1 MTEPQEQ
8 GRPKLTGTRTGRVT
22 STGGEKRIRV
32 VVSNLV
38 KHRKYGKYIR
48 RSTKLA
54 VHDPKDQA
62 EVGDTVE
69 IAPCRPMSKM
79 KRWRLIRVVRRAEG
93 PLVGLQAGDVET
105 GPDAREAPPEPQ
117 AGAEQ
122 PVTADAAPPA
132 GDGGP
137 QP

>member
-8 GRPKLTGTRTGRVT
+8 VRRRLTGTRVGRVT

-38 KHRKYGKYIR
+38 KHPKYGKYIR

-54 VHDPKDQA
+54 VHDPKNQA

-69 IAPCRPMSKM
+69 IAPCRPISKT
-79 KRWRLIRVVRRAEG
+79 KRWRLIRVIRRAEG
-93 PLVGLQAGDVET
+93 PLVGLQAGDVDT
-105 GPDAREAPPEPQ
+105 GLEVPEAPPGP
-117 AGAEQ
+117 ASGAEQ
-122 PVTADAAPPA
+122 PVAVETAPPA
-132 GDGGP
+132 GDEGA